1 MDVSNCAAASDG
13 LPNHTNDPLPD
24 GQKREIQA
32 RISAELEDI
41 RVIEEEIQDLRLRHK
56 VKTDRVASLKIF
68 VSPMKEFPHEVI
80 ARIFEQ
86 YAHGPYPDPDG
97 GRRNPPWYLGHIC
110 SRWRTVAW
118 ATPNLWNFFV
128 FDARNFKEG
137 SLNHRSLDIAK
148 YLLVRTGQSPISC
161 IFLRP
166 HSHPFSATRF
176 FDLFSD
182 HVGRLRSLK
191 IDHINGIRSLYS
203 IPQYPLTSLKF
214 LDLRFD
220 SIGQTSPH
228 DVGPETSTTL
238 FNNTPLLRDVSISAE
253 YYHPENSDLLSLRLP
268 WNQLT
273 HLDISQFGLSTSST
287 IYVLLLLCPNLIVF
301 SVFIIF
307 SSGTSDDYSIALPTI
322 ELQHLE
328 SLIIRGDNQFLEYLH
343 LPFLKCLSIN
353 SSLFDSVADL
363 FKRSGCQIETLK
375 VGGYKGDKR
384 AGWKSPILV
393 LKETPSLR
401 HLAVACDDSLLT
413 VIQHMVNNR
422 ETFLPSLRLIQS
434 PTADLRF
441 TQKNIGYIQEGLSG
455 PTQNQQFPVRM
466 VVVGDDSGGTVDLG
480 LLQGGRLTVELR
492 EVGSMGIDRY
502 LLHGFSLSRGPA
514 PRTQFW

>member
-1 MDVSNCAAASDG
+1 M
-13 LPNHTNDPLPD
+13 
-24 GQKREIQA
+24 
-32 RISAELEDI
+32 
-41 RVIEEEIQDLRLRHK
+41 
-56 VKTDRVASLKIF
+56 
-68 VSPMKEFPHEVI
+68 
-80 ARIFEQ
+80 
-86 YAHGPYPDPDG
+86 
-97 GRRNPPWYLGHIC
+97 
-110 SRWRTVAW
+110 
-118 ATPNLWNFFV
+118 
-128 FDARNFKEG
+128 
-137 SLNHRSLDIAK
+137 
-148 YLLVRTGQSPISC
+148 
-161 IFLRP
+161 
-166 HSHPFSATRF
+166 
-176 FDLFSD
+176 
-182 HVGRLRSLK
+182 
-191 IDHINGIRSLYS
+191 
-203 IPQYPLTSLKF
+203 
-214 LDLRFD
+214 
-220 SIGQTSPH
+220 
-228 DVGPETSTTL
+228 
-238 FNNTPLLRDVSISAE
+238 
-253 YYHPENSDLLSLRLP
+253 
-268 WNQLT
+268 
-273 HLDISQFGLSTSST
+273 
-287 IYVLLLLCPNLIVF
+287 F